1 MRSMRTNPRSPA
13 GWVLR
18 PLTDEAFRNIAL
30 GESFFRFTG
39 LDYTAP
45 QMCKIQRRSVAA
57 ATNAAAQ

>member
-1 MRSMRTNPRSPA
+1 M
-13 GWVLR
+13 LR